1 MLIFLRQMQ
10 TKKKQFKVF
19 LRKKLFFCEI
29 FTKRDSARV
38 SKSQML
44 EKATKMPKIILEKII
59 KMPKI
64 MLEKVT

>member
-1 MLIFLRQMQ
+1 MSSIFA
-10 TKKKQFKVF
+10 KKA
-19 LRKKLFFCEI
+19 FFCEI

-44 EKATKMPKIILEKII
+44 EKATKMPKIILEKVI